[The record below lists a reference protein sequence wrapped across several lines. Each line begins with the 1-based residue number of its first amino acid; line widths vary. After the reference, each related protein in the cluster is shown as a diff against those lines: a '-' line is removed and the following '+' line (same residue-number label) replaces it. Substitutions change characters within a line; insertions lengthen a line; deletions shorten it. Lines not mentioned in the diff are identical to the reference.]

1 VRAGP
6 PHDVLVVDGRIAAVG
21 PELVA
26 PAGTPVLDVP
36 GAVVAPGF
44 IDLQING
51 AHGIDLAHEPERL
64 GELAALLPRYGVT
77 AFCPTIVSSPPGIVE
92 RALAAWRAWTADG
105 TAAPAH
111 AAPLGL
117 HLEGPMLNPARRGAH
132 AERHLRP
139 PSLAVIGG
147 WSPDAGVALVTL
159 APELAG
165 ALDVVTTL
173 VDRGVVVAAGHTD
186 ASSAEIE
193 VAVAAGVTMVTHLY
207 NAMRPF
213 AHRDPGPVGA
223 TLAGAVPV
231 AGLIADG
238 VHVHPLAVAAAWRAL
253 GPGWLALVTDAVSA
267 LGQPDGPAGGVRL
280 PDGTLA
286 GSTLTMDAAVRNL
299 RAFTGCSLGDAVT
312 TATAT
317 PAAVLRDDS
326 RGELVAGRRGD
337 LAVLTTAGEV
347 VATVIAGAVAWRA

>member
-1 VRAGP
+1 MRAGP
-6 PHDVLVVDGRIAAVG
+6 PHDVLVIDGRIAAVG
-21 PELVA
+21 PELA
-26 PAGTPVLDVP
+26 PPSDALVLEVP

-51 AHGIDLAHEPERL
+51 AHGIDLASEPERL

-92 RALAAWRAWTADG
+92 RALASWQAWTGDG
-105 TAAPAH
+105 QPRAH
-111 AAPLGL
+111 AVPLGL

-132 AERHLRP
+132 AERNLRA
-139 PSLAVIGG
+139 PSLTVIDG
-147 WSPDAGVALVTL
+147 WSAETGVALVTL

-165 ALDVVTTL
+165 ALDVVAAL
-173 VDRGVVVAAGHTD
+173 VDRGVAVAAGHTD
-186 ASSAEIE
+186 ASSAEME
-193 VAVAAGVTMVTHLY
+193 AAVAAGVTMVTHLY

-267 LGQPDGPAGGVRL
+267 LGPHGPADGVRL

-299 RAFTGCSLGDAVT
+299 RAFTGCSLGDAIT

-317 PAAVLRDDS
+317 PAAVLRDVS
-326 RGELVAGRRGD
+326 RGELVVGRRGD
-337 LAVLTTAGEV
+337 LAVLTPAGDVLATIVAGEV
-347 VATVIAGAVAWRA
+347 AWRD

>member
-6 PHDVLVVDGRIAAVG
+6 AHDVLVVDGRIAAVG
-21 PELVA
+21 PELAA
-26 PAGTPVLDVP
+26 PAESAVLEVP

-51 AHGIDLAHEPERL
+51 AHGIDLADEPERL

-92 RALAAWRAWTADG
+92 RALAAWQAWTAEG
-105 TAAPAH
+105 QPPSH
-111 AAPLGL
+111 AVPLGL

-132 AERHLRP
+132 DERYLRA

-147 WSPDAGVALVTL
+147 WSAASGVALVTL
-159 APELAG
+159 APELDG
-165 ALDVVTTL
+165 ALDVVAAL
-173 VDRGVVVAAGHTD
+173 VDRGVAVAAGHTD
-186 ASSAEIE
+186 ASSADMEA
-193 VAVAAGVTMVTHLY
+193 AVAAGVTMVTHLY

-253 GPGWLALVTDAVSA
+253 GPGWLALVTDAVGA
-267 LGQPDGPAGGVRL
+267 LGQTDGHGDGVRL
-280 PDGTLA
+280 LDGTLA

-299 RAFTGCSLGDAVT
+299 RAFTGCSLGDAIT

-326 RGELVAGRRGD
+326 RGELVVGRRGD
-337 LAVLTTAGEV
+337 LAVLTPAGEV
-347 VATVIAGAVAWRA
+347 MATVIAGEVAWRA